1 MACLNY
7 IITTGD
13 PPSPEN
19 SVNTNTNAALGQEQG
34 DALDPWYCSCYNP
47 LENSTTKATTDSKQD
62 QTPPPVVE
70 TGETIPLVVP
80 ESFKKPEQ
88 ALVDKINNN
97 LNDGRVL
104 IVAASNYGMRDHV
117 YNWIES
123 LKRTNEGDKFLM
135 FCLDQQMYDHMV
147 AAGYEKN
154 AVTIPESWFHDEV
167 EAGFEEYYS
176 KKYRIITHAK
186 TLIVQQLLY
195 LDVTVLFSDVDIVW
209 LRPRMREFI
218 HTFLQIRGQT
228 HVAYQQEGT
237 DQRVVN
243 SGFYMMKPTDITK
256 RLLAE
261 TIYLGDTNKDY
272 TQQGAMNAALDHVD
286 MNLRSTHVVLLDVLH
301 FPNGYVFFDNQWP
314 QKHGVEPY
322 MVHANYLVGN
332 DKKKKLQEYGY
343 WYLDDKWLESID
355 AKIGHQQQDQ
365 QQ

>member
-1 MACLNY
+1 MQTSENNTPAPE
-7 IITTGD
+7 
-13 PPSPEN
+13 PP
-19 SVNTNTNAALGQEQG
+19 A
-34 DALDPWYCSCYNP
+34 
-47 LENSTTKATTDSKQD
+47 LENGESI
-62 QTPPPVVE
+62 PV
-70 TGETIPLVVP
+70 VVP
-80 ESFKKPEQ
+80 ESFNKPQQE
-88 ALVDKINNN
+88 LVDKINAN
-97 LNDGRVL
+97 LHDERVL

-123 LKRTNEGDKFLM
+123 LKRTNEGDKFIM
-135 FCLDQQMYDHMV
+135 FCLDDQMYEHMV

-154 AVTIPESWFHDEV
+154 AATIPDNWFHDQV

-218 HTFLQIRGQT
+218 HTFFQMRGQT
-228 HVAYQQEGT
+228 HVAYQQEGS

-243 SGFYMMKPTDITK
+243 SGFYMMRPSDVTK

-286 MNLRSTHVVLLDVLH
+286 MNLRSTNVVLLDVLH
-301 FPNGYVFFDNQWP
+301 FPNGYVFFENQWP
-314 QKHGVEPY
+314 QQHGVEPY
-322 MVHANYLVGN
+322 MVHANYLVGD
-332 DKKKKLQEYGY
+332 DKKKRLQEYGY
-343 WYLDDKWLESID
+343 WYLDEQWLASID
-355 AKIGHQQQDQ
+355 AKIEPEQEQPAQ
-365 QQ
+365 